1 MYIIIYSSG
10 TNVLSKKYVLA
21 DLKYDPPGTWNRRNR
36 PIRKVSFLLFT
47 TSATHRPC
55 GAHFTLALVNSDAF
69 ERLEYAGE
77 DDGNTSERLLLLH
90 RAVSL

>member
-1 MYIIIYSSG
+1 MRGY
-10 TNVLSKKYVLA
+10 A
-21 DLKYDPPGTWNRRNR
+21 
-36 PIRKVSFLLFT
+36 
-47 TSATHRPC
+47 